1 MNAENNQAAN
11 APKKSGPLSTIA
23 LIAFAIVAGILVQES
38 TSMPESAVKWGKDLQ
53 VAMAASGAES
63 KPILL
68 NFTSRGC
75 KYCVQMEKEVIV
87 QDDIKST
94 IEKYIPVKLDAFD
107 NKEASARYD
116 IDALPAYVIVD
127 ANGRKLGMVDGFQP
141 ASRFKEFLD
150 KGLALAQTKTQ

>member
-1 MNAENNQAAN
+1 MNAEDKQTASPA
-11 APKKSGPLSTIA
+11 KKSSPFSTIA

-38 TSMPESAVKWGKDLQ
+38 TSMPESAVNWGKDLK
-53 VAMAASGAES
+53 VALAASGAES

-75 KYCVQMEKEVIV
+75 QYCVQMEKEVIV

-116 IDALPAYVIVD
+116 IYALPAYVIVD
-127 ANGRKLGMVDGFQP
+127 ANDKKLDMVDGVQP
-141 ASRFKEFLD
+141 AGRFKEFLD
-150 KGLALAQTKTQ
+150 KGLVIAQTKTQ